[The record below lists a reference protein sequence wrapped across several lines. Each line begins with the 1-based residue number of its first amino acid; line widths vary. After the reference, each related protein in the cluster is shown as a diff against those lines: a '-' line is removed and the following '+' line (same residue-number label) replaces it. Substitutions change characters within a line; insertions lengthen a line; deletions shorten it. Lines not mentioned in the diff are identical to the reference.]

1 MISVRISFWMYMVLC
16 DLQIWPEHWFIMH
29 ALQRRHELWVLDR
42 GSWYFKFLKVHCWR
56 IISIGEH
63 IRCKP
68 TSPCKP
74 CKLQSGPLDQYP
86 RGEAQGVGA
95 WTCKSVITPSK
106 SGRLIVK
113 LPNLLC
119 PLDADPM
126 AQIQVCTKRL
136 VCTWYIPLFKMVHI

>member
-1 MISVRISFWMYMVLC
+1 MISVSISFWMYMVLC

-42 GSWYFKFLKVHCWR
+42 GSGYFKFLKVHCWR

-68 TSPCKP
+68 TSPCK
-74 CKLQSGPLDQYP
+74 LQSGPSDQYP
-86 RGEAQGVGA
+86 RGEVQGVRGGI
-95 WTCKSVITPSK
+95 CKSVITQSK
-106 SGRLIVK
+106 SRRLIVK

-119 PLDADPM
+119 PLDVDPM
-126 AQIQVCTKRL
+126 AQIQVCTVCTKRL
-136 VCTWYIPLFKMVHI
+136 VCTWYIPYLQMCLL